1 MATVNVDAL
10 YNATCPGCAGDL
22 TVELWPERR
31 DVEATHRSAD
41 GREVTWQ
48 IGVPREVAT
57 FTRERGWQ
65 FVRGKIMPWLTGVHT
80 ADREWAATR
89 DVALDC
95 VCGGRLAIKRRAGDR
110 SADLTHTS
118 RGGRRAFASDV
129 PVAANG
135 IPERARLD
143 RWLGQVHAIDEREKG
158 GAMPTTNAPAAPP
171 ASDLKGVAICVTG
184 KIAGYTRQSIGA
196 AIAGAGGTNHEAVLP
211 YTGYLVVGERPG
223 GVKLRE
229 ARLNGVATR
238 DAVWLLESIQLSRR
252 LQNQRKAAEL
262 GKSKP
267 SYSGSA
273 KVIGYRYDGE
283 PLTLAAS
290 MPIVGQTV
298 VVRTSP
304 ASAGANVPDYETIAD
319 ALQRGDYR
327 WGVPAAQYEFGGLD
341 GVVLGDVL
349 LLNPRSRV
357 AERDFLPLATTV
369 VKDASGNRLA
379 YAGTTLLGWFRNDNT
394 LARMTQP
401 QGLDGALP
409 VFGTVGD
416 IAIAAEPPWEC
427 ALDRETGILWVY
439 KDGIRIG
446 RMESA
451 VKMDEIVPAKKPG
464 KYPGKS
470 AAEIRAMLAPAPA
483 SGQEPSP
490 PVDPLTGIARR
501 PRGERR
507 W

>member
-196 AIAGAGGTNHEAVLP
+196 AIAGAGGTNHKEVLP
-211 YTGYLVVGERPG
+211 YTDYLVVGERPG

-229 ARLNGVATR
+229 ARLYGVATR
-238 DAVWLLESIQLSRR
+238 DETWLLASIQFSLR
-252 LQNQRKAAEL
+252 LQNQRKAAKL
-262 GKSKP
+262 GTSRP
-267 SYSGSA
+267 SPAIGFSETVTIGSNA
-273 KVIGYRYDGE
+273 WSTVTVSEK
-283 PLTLAAS
+283 
-290 MPIVGQTV
+290 PIVTV
-298 VVRTSP
+298 RRP
-304 ASAGANVPDYETIAD
+304 ASASANVPDYETIAD
-319 ALQRGDYR
+319 ALERGDYR

-349 LLNPRSRV
+349 LLNPRSQV

-369 VKDASGNRLA
+369 VKDAIGNRLA
-379 YAGTTLLGWFRNDNT
+379 YEGTTLLGWFRNDNT

-416 IAIAAEPPWEC
+416 IAAEPPWEC

-451 VKMDEIVPAKKPG
+451 VNMAEIVPAKQAG

-470 AAEIRAMLAPAPA
+470 AAEIGAMLAPAPA
-483 SGQEPSP
+483 PAEPGP

-501 PRGERR
+501 QRGERR